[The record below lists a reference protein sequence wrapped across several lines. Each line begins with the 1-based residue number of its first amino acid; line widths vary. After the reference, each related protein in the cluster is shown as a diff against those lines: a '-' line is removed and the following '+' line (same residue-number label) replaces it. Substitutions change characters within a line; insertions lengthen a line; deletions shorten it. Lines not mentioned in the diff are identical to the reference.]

1 MISVA
6 AGDEITNLFSLTMS
20 FNCII
25 DSQIQVS
32 AVRSLHV
39 VEQFWIDKNEGF
51 FFFFIFKGRKQINI
65 EETVTVLLDRG
76 QFYIWGCCA
85 RNNFKKII
93 IVNNL

>member
-1 MISVA
+1 MRV
-6 AGDEITNLFSLTMS
+6 
-20 FNCII
+20 
-25 DSQIQVS
+25 
-32 AVRSLHV
+32 
-39 VEQFWIDKNEGF
+39 F

>member
-39 VEQFWIDKNEGF
+39 VEQFCIDKNEGF
-51 FFFFIFKGRKQINI
+51 FFFFKGIKQINI
-65 EETVTVLLDRG
+65 EETITVLLDRG